1 MVKRTKEVPAYISTP
16 FPFNNGTPVPN
27 RPSNQSNTPR
37 LPTAIHRPTKLT
49 VAVRT
54 PNTPRNPQTPVRMND
69 KTARRIVSPKMKA
82 SNENNC
88 ENKVANQLSTP
99 KKDKL
104 AGIKSPLREIN
115 NQVISTP
122 VVPQTPISSAK
133 KAPLKAPS
141 TSKKSLLKRI
151 MASATPSKSNTPRK
165 LTNSTQSNNI
175 TMTSFQEPQE
185 CIDRL
190 VHTLSA
196 KGVECKQKE
205 YETLTPKASKPS
217 MLQRLTFVVRK
228 NHAITP

>member
-1 MVKRTKEVPAYISTP
+1 MKRTKEVPAHISTP

-27 RPSNQSNTPR
+27 GPSNQSNTPR
-37 LPTAIHRPTKLT
+37 LPTAIHRPKLM

-54 PNTPRNPQTPVRMND
+54 PITPRNPQTPVRMND

-82 SNENNC
+82 TNENNC
-88 ENKVANQLSTP
+88 ENKVGNQSTP

-104 AGIKSPLREIN
+104 IGIKSPLREIN

-122 VVPQTPISSAK
+122 VVPQTPVSSAK
-133 KAPLKAPS
+133 RAPLKAPS

-205 YETLTPKASKPS
+205 YETLKPKASKPS

-228 NHAITP
+228 NHARTP